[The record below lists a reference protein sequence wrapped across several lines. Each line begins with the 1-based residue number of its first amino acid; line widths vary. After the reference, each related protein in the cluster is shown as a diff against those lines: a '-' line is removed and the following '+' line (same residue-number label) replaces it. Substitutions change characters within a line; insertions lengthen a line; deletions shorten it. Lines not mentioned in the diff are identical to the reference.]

1 MHSPSVE
8 LVSELNKGATFGS
21 TGTNWGV
28 EEEERKKTNK
38 NAAELTA
45 RRECESAYQNGVK

>member
-1 MHSPSVE
+1 MHSPSVG
-8 LVSELNKGATFGS
+8 LDSEFYKGAFFGL
-21 TGTNWGV
+21 TGTNEFV

-45 RRECESAYQNGVK
+45 RRECESA